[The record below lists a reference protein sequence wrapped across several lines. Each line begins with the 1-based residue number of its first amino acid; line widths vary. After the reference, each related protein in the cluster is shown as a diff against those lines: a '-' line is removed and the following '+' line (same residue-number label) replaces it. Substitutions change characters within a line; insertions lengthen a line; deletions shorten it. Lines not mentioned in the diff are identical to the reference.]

1 MMEEEDYKAL
11 MTSFQLWKTIDVS
24 DLTPHVLYQK
34 SELTVQNMKKF
45 LSTLSTESV
54 DDSNV
59 HHHFVSSIYLR
70 DFAVLLRD
78 ALLSSVKY
86 EQLQHDKRGTDVEFW
101 SVLQSALRG
110 AADESLAALEERG
123 GEASLRKATLHQASP
138 AREIAQQVSD
148 LEIQF
153 KKIYRSHDKVNELR
167 INLEAFKREF
177 HVQFQRQTSVIH
189 DMIDSVT
196 AVSSVIDA
204 ASPSCDKSQVV
215 QAIEQLNNSILRLEE
230 LQSVESMEVLP
241 YPEKAIIN
249 VPVEIDH
256 GGLQT
261 KVIDLS
267 SEMAKWFSANIYPH
281 IIELENRRN
290 LAMERSFTAL
300 NKVKVKLSALI
311 LDEEESYDMVAT
323 EAKQILADLNKRYLQ
338 SLLAEEKEN
347 SSHILHHVEEELF
360 ASSVY
365 DERFLYLPHKGSVPI
380 TNISRQAT
388 KRIVTS
394 AKKYPASILSSI
406 RNVLGKYVEIDRT
419 AHNRFIANKLL
430 FDKDDERLS
439 LFLKKGYL
447 GKSFTVNRQ
456 DLIDPIFSDYKLWKS
471 GFSGSVL
478 IYGPSGSGKSAL
490 LGMLSQQQLTDEMI
504 TIRAGEPYV
513 TSNRAFSATYD
524 LKSAVQN
531 VATQYVGKKIVLC
544 VDDLQRWHSSKKT
557 LFVNINALLQLMQ
570 KYRSDIFFVVSCGD
584 QLRERILAFRSL
596 DVVFSSQVPMGLMS
610 KADLREALLMR
621 FRALPELGL
630 TDTEHEN
637 TIGAITRNA
646 AGNVGHAMLEY
657 CRFYA
662 KDYDPNMKSKEFRE
676 LIGDHATL
684 LKYIQSFQM
693 IRTYDLIL
701 QLSDVDQRD
710 FVAQIDFL
718 VGNKVL
724 VRSRNGVVAINPLLV
739 YSIDKVLSK
748 I

>member
-1 MMEEEDYKAL
+1 MMEDEDYKAL
-11 MTSFQLWKTIDVS
+11 MNSFQLWKTIDIS

-34 SELTVQNMKKF
+34 SELTLQKMKKF
-45 LSTLSTESV
+45 LSALSTANV
-54 DDSNV
+54 DGDNV
-59 HHHFVSSIYLR
+59 RHHYVSTIYLR

-86 EQLQHDKRGTDVEFW
+86 DQLQQDKRETYVGFW
-101 SVLQSALRG
+101 SALQSTIRG
-110 AADESLAALEERG
+110 AAEESLATLEERS
-123 GEASLRKATLHQASP
+123 GESSMSKVTLHQASP

-148 LEIQF
+148 LEIQL
-153 KKIYRSHDKVNELR
+153 KKIYRSHDKVNALR

-189 DMIDSVT
+189 DLTDSVAT
-196 AVSSVIDA
+196 VLGDIDA
-204 ASPSCDKSQVV
+204 ASPSCTKVKVV
-215 QAIEQLNNSILRLEE
+215 GAIEQLNTSILRLEE

-241 YPEKAIIN
+241 YPEKATIT
-249 VPVEIDH
+249 VPVKIDH

-290 LAMERSFTAL
+290 LALERSFTAL

-311 LDEEESYDMVAT
+311 LDEEESYDLVAT
-323 EAKQILADLNKRYLQ
+323 DAKLIIADLNRQYLQ
-338 SLLAEEKEN
+338 PLLAEEKEN
-347 SSHILHHVEEELF
+347 SAHILRHVEEELY

-388 KRIVTS
+388 KRIITS
-394 AKKYPASILSSI
+394 VKKYPASVLISLRSI
-406 RNVLGKYVEIDRT
+406 LGKYIEIDRT

-471 GFSGSVL
+471 GFAGSVL

-504 TIRAGEPYV
+504 TIRPGDPYV
-513 TSNRAFSATYD
+513 TSDRAFPATYD
-524 LKSAVQN
+524 LKSAIQN
-531 VATQYVGKKIVLC
+531 IALQYQGKKIVLC
-544 VDDLQRWHSSKKT
+544 IDDLQRWHASKKA
-557 LFVNINALLQLMQ
+557 LFANINALLQLMQ
-570 KYRSDIFFVVSCGD
+570 KWRKDIFFVVSCGD

-596 DVVFSSQVPMGLMS
+596 DVVFSSQVSMGLMS
-610 KADLREALLMR
+610 KDDLREALLMR

-662 KDYDPNMKSKEFRE
+662 KDYDPNMKSKEFTE

-693 IRTYDLIL
+693 IRIHDLML

-710 FVAQIDFL
+710 FLAQLDFL
-718 VGNKVL
+718 VGNKIL
-724 VRSRNGVVAINPLLV
+724 VRTRTGVVTINPMLV
-739 YSIDKVLSK
+739 YSIDKVLCK